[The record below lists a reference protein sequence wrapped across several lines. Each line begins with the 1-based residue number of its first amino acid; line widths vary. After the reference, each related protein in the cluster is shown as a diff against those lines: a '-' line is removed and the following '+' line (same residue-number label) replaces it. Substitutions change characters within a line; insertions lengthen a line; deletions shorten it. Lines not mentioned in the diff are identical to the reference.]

1 MVHPEDPNEGARQLV
16 QAREINGPG
25 PGGLS
30 LSDMVQTKRLKRCI
44 GPPGD
49 DSYSP
54 PIAGTIWLSAQG
66 TYSFGSAHITVS
78 SPFAPVLIQFLG
90 FSLVLVFSL
99 WVLLVFF
106 WLFCQGFNFLSQIY

>member
-44 GPPGD
+44 GPPCLVRVRL
-49 DSYSP
+49 
-54 PIAGTIWLSAQG
+54 TI
-66 TYSFGSAHITVS
+66 T
-78 SPFAPVLIQFLG
+78 P
-90 FSLVLVFSL
+90 
-99 WVLLVFF
+99 
-106 WLFCQGFNFLSQIY
+106 